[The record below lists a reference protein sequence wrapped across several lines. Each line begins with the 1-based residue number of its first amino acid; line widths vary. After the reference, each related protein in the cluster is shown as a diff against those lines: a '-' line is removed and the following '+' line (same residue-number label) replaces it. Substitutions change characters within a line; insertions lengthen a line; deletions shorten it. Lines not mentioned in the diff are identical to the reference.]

1 MANKDIHLIWEA
13 RISRATNPGL
23 GSDGNEPGDSLKITF
38 GDTNQKGRRIPRLIT
53 RGDDQAAIEMV
64 GLDENGNEVA
74 FYEVET
80 QWSWY
85 GSYYR
90 QTETSPAE
98 EPVVEDITVTQV
110 IDKSENPE
118 INVTDDKQLVDQIED
133 VIKGE
138 LEGAGASYME
148 ALGWEI
154 DDGY

>member
-1 MANKDIHLIWEA
+1 MANKDTHLIWEA
-13 RISRATNPGL
+13 RISRATNPGM
-23 GSDGNEPGDSLKITF
+23 GSDGNEPDDSLNITF

-53 RGDDQAAIEMV
+53 LADDQAALEMV
-64 GLDENGNEVA
+64 GLDGDGNEVA
-74 FYEVET
+74 FYEVEI

-98 EPVVEDITVTQV
+98 EPVTEDMTVTQV
-110 IDKSENPE
+110 IDKTDTPDE
-118 INVTDDKQLVDQIED
+118 NVTDDKQLVDRIED
-133 VIKGE
+133 VIRGE